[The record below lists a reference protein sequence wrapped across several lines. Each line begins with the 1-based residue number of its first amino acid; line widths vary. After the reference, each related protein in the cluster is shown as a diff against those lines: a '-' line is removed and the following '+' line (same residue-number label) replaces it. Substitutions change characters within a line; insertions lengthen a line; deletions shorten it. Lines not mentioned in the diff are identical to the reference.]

1 MIEIQH
7 VQYEGFEWNEGG
19 GGEGG
24 TGSGDDDAE
33 GEGIL
38 FDEEFDDNNYPGP
51 HFEDLDKGVQDA
63 FFIVFRRERNK
74 RGVGGL
80 HRREENR

>member
-1 MIEIQH
+1 MLQKRLRARDRVVGGTH
-7 VQYEGFEWNEGG
+7 VLGG

-24 TGSGDDDAE
+24 TGGGDDDAE

-63 FFIVFRRERNK
+63 F
-74 RGVGGL
+74 L
-80 HRREENR
+80 SYLA